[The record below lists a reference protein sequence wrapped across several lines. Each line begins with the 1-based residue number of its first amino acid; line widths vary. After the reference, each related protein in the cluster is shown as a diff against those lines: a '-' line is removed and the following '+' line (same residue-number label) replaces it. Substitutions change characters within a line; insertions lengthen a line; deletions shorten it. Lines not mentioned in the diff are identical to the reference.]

1 MLAIND
7 EMNDRQE
14 NELVKNGERE
24 EVKATGEENMELLV
38 KLVVSLTIPKS
49 IKIKGNIARCNGS
62 VVL

>member
-49 IKIKGNIARCNGS
+49 IQIRGNIARYNGS